1 MDRVRRVLAVAAAAL
16 VALALALAIGARIG
30 SARFRARFEAEK
42 GALLARGRAAPPR
55 RVDPSAVAALP
66 APVRRYVEVAG
77 AAGRPAPRVA
87 LLTQRGELRAAPDR
101 PWMPFESEQA
111 YAFEPPGFVWLAEA
125 RLAPGVRMLARDA
138 FVDGRGNMLVRL
150 LGAFTVADA
159 KGPELDQGAGLRHW
173 GEILSFPEAVLDPRL
188 RWEPIDD
195 GRARVRVDPD
205 GLRLEAVLEFG
216 ADGLPVAFHAQR
228 FRDVNGVGVLTPWS
242 GRFTEWKDF
251 GGRRF
256 PSRWEAI
263 WHLEGGDFVAVR
275 MEILSVRT
283 E

>member
-1 MDRVRRVLAVAAAAL
+1 MNRVRRALTMAAAAL
-16 VALALALAIGARIG
+16 VALALALGIAGRIG

-42 GALLARGRAAPPR
+42 GALLARGRSAPPR

-66 APVRRYVEVAG
+66 APVRRYLEVAG
-77 AAGRPAPRVA
+77 AAGRAAPRVA
-87 LLTQRGELRAAPDR
+87 LLAQRGELRAAADR

-138 FVDGRGNMLVRL
+138 FVDGRGNMLIRL

-173 GEILSFPEAVLDPRL
+173 GEILSFPEAALDPRL

-195 GRARVRVDPD
+195 GRARVRVDQD

-216 ADGLPVAFHAQR
+216 ADGLPVAFHAER

-242 GRFTEWKDF
+242 GRFTGWKDF
-251 GGRRF
+251 GGRPL
-256 PSRWEAI
+256 PSRWESI

-275 MEILSVRT
+275 MEILSART

>member
-1 MDRVRRVLAVAAAAL
+1 MNRVRRAMVWVAAGLIALGLAGVLASW
-16 VALALALAIGARIG
+16 IG
-30 SARFRARFEAEK
+30 SKRFRARFEAEK
-42 GALLARGRAAPPR
+42 GALLARGRSAPPR
-55 RVDPSAVAALP
+55 RVDASAVAALP
-66 APVRRYVEVAG
+66 APVRRYVEEAG
-77 AAGRPAPRVA
+77 APGRTVPRVA
-87 LLTQRGELRAAPDR
+87 LLTQRGELRAAADR

-111 YAFEPPGFVWLAEA
+111 YAFDPPGFAWLAEA

-173 GEILSFPEAVLDPRL
+173 GEILSFPEAALDPRL

-195 GRARVRVDPD
+195 DRARVRVDQD

-216 ADGLPVAFHAQR
+216 ADGLPVAFHAER
-228 FRDVNGVGVLTPWS
+228 FRDVDGVGVLTPWS
-242 GRFTEWKDF
+242 GRFTGWKDF
-251 GGRRF
+251 GGRRL
-256 PSRWEAI
+256 PSQWESI

-275 MEILSVRT
+275 MEVLSVRT